1 MSGEKPVNSF
11 NDNQS
16 RMKKEKKK
24 KIPDLTEFVDEEGK
38 KWIQTSTDDLFSIK
52 EISELLDTVEKDK
65 EEGEIV
71 LARIDFQKVNR
82 EYYEKAHDLHTK
94 LKRRDELIKKLIT
107 ESKKAIDRKNAK
119 LRELIEYI
127 KNLHLLLTYYKLDP
141 SIMKEIQVLPV
152 EVFKPEV
159 TAVEEVEVAVEKIGY
174 SEVEEILLDDEGEE
188 SGRAS

>member
-1 MSGEKPVNSF
+1 MAGEKSVNSF

-16 RMKKEKKK
+16 IMKKEKKK
-24 KIPDLTEFVDEEGK
+24 KIPDLTEFIDEEGK

-119 LRELIEYI
+119 LKELIEYI

-159 TAVEEVEVAVEKIGY
+159 TAVEEEEIEVKKIGY
-174 SEVEEILLDDEGEE
+174 SEVEEVLLDDKGEE
-188 SGRAS
+188 SGKAS

>member
-1 MSGEKPVNSF
+1 MSGEKPVYSF

>member
-1 MSGEKPVNSF
+1 
-11 NDNQS
+11 
-16 RMKKEKKK
+16 MKKEKKK
-24 KIPDLTEFVDEEGK
+24 KIPDLTEFIDEEGK

-119 LRELIEYI
+119 LKELIEYI

-159 TAVEEVEVAVEKIGY
+159 TAVEEEEIEVKKIGY
-174 SEVEEILLDDEGEE
+174 SEVEEVLLDDKGEE
-188 SGRAS
+188 SGKAS